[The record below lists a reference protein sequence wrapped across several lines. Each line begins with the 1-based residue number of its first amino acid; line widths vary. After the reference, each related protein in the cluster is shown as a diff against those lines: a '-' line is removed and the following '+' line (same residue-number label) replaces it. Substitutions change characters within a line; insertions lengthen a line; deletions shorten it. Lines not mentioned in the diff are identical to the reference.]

1 LQDIEKFFIEYFIS
15 NCQNEN
21 IFNEIEHDIKYF
33 NVTII
38 KVIEEILTNNKS
50 TDIMYILHLIEKNI
64 LKLHDN
70 QMKQQRQLEKKERN
84 KEANFL
90 NITKE
95 HILKELYE
103 RHTLQYL
110 LTSNIFKNKNEFE
123 SRLEEENSF
132 NISKIIPTW
141 ELEVKKDESKVK
153 VKLGKFAIITFSVD
167 DSIRNSSEISK
178 IEDEKDQSFIQKALD
193 QSNLSKTFEKIVYDL
208 DNKLITKESDF
219 YREEFDKVLIPQ
231 DSKYKLNCFN
241 SNNEKNEFNL
251 RLLKKKEKERNNSA
265 KKNFQLSL
273 ESKTDKLKKEK
284 EKLFLKNI
292 INEPKMEN
300 QFINESDRS
309 HYNSIILNKKNKE
322 KININSRSVILT
334 PSKLFLLK
342 SKKGQILVEKK
353 KIDKEHDLVGEFN
366 KTGLNFNIKFK
377 NPFMKSQNINDTK
390 QNLLNSPKK

>member
-1 LQDIEKFFIEYFIS
+1 LQDIEKFLIEYFIS

-33 NVTII
+33 NVAII
-38 KVIEEILTNNKS
+38 KIIEEILTNNKS
-50 TDIMYILHLIEKNI
+50 TDITYILHLIEKNI

-141 ELEVKKDESKVK
+141 ELEVKKDDSKVK
-153 VKLGKFAIITFSVD
+153 LKLGKLAIITFSVE

-219 YREEFDKVLIPQ
+219 YRDEFDKVLIPQ
-231 DSKYKLNCFN
+231 DSKYRLNCFN

-251 RLLKKKEKERNNSA
+251 KLLKKKEKDNSA
-265 KKNFQLSL
+265 KKIFQLSL
-273 ESKTDKLKKEK
+273 ENKTDKLKKEK
-284 EKLFLKNI
+284 EKLFPKNI
-292 INEPKMEN
+292 IFEPKMEN

-309 HYNSIILNKKNKE
+309 HNNNSLILNKKNKE
-322 KININSRSVILT
+322 KIVSHSRSVILI
-334 PSKLFLLK
+334 PSKLSLLK
-342 SKKGQILVEKK
+342 SKIEQILVEKK
-353 KIDKEHDLVGEFN
+353 KIDKEHDHVGEFNN
-366 KTGLNFNIKFK
+366 KTGLNFNIKFT
-377 NPFMKSQNINDTK
+377 NPFMKS
-390 QNLLNSPKK
+390 KKY

>member
-1 LQDIEKFFIEYFIS
+1 MQDIEKFLIEYFIS

-33 NVTII
+33 NVAII
-38 KVIEEILTNNKS
+38 KIIEEILTNNKS
-50 TDIMYILHLIEKNI
+50 TDITYILHLIEKNI

-141 ELEVKKDESKVK
+141 ELEVKKDDSKVK
-153 VKLGKFAIITFSVD
+153 LKLGKLAIITFSVE

-219 YREEFDKVLIPQ
+219 YRDEFDKVLIPQ
-231 DSKYKLNCFN
+231 DSKYRLNCFN

-251 RLLKKKEKERNNSA
+251 KLLKKKEKDNSA
-265 KKNFQLSL
+265 KKIFQLSL
-273 ESKTDKLKKEK
+273 ENKTDKLKKEK
-284 EKLFLKNI
+284 EKLFPKNI
-292 INEPKMEN
+292 IFEPKMEN

-309 HYNSIILNKKNKE
+309 YNNNSLILNKKNKE
-322 KININSRSVILT
+322 KIVSHSRSVILI
-334 PSKLFLLK
+334 PSKLSLLK
-342 SKKGQILVEKK
+342 SKIEQILVEKK
-353 KIDKEHDLVGEFN
+353 KIDKEHDHVGEFNN
-366 KTGLNFNIKFK
+366 KTGLNFNIKFT
-377 NPFMKSQNINDTK
+377 NPFMKS
-390 QNLLNSPKK
+390 KKY